1 MSAAIVASELS
12 KRYRVRKGGGGSLPP
27 LLPWLQRRKPANVKE
42 VWALQDISF
51 ELQRGELLGIVGP
64 NGAGKST
71 LLKVLARVT
80 PPTSGH
86 AMVRGRVVSL
96 LELGTAFQAE
106 ASGRDNIY
114 LNAALNGIPRTDVR
128 RRLDEIVSFAE
139 LEDHIDLP
147 VGKYSSGMYLRLAF
161 SVAINM
167 EPDVLLADEVLA
179 VGDIAFQER
188 CLRRV
193 EEEGKRGLTVLFVS
207 HDMDAIRRL
216 CSRALWIQGGRVVQ
230 DGPADDVTESYE
242 STAWKTTRRS
252 AEDSGAHRH
261 EAAELLDT
269 TLSSPSGAQ
278 LGAVR
283 VDQEFCVNVRFAI
296 RRTPV
301 ALRTVLVFHVRGAIV
316 FRVIQPVM
324 EEFTEPGHVT
334 VRARIPA
341 NLLADVEYSV
351 KASAWVRYEGTERP
365 IVRHQALAFRV
376 YESERANR
384 ARGDY
389 DLPLGGLLQPLLD
402 WETIGEPLVVD
413 APR

>member
-1 MSAAIVASELS
+1 VSSEIQ
-12 KRYRVRKGGGGSLPP
+12 P
-27 LLPWLQRRKPANVKE
+27 
-42 VWALQDISF
+42 
-51 ELQRGELLGIVGP
+51 GELLGIVGP

-106 ASGRDNIY
+106 ATGRENIY
-114 LNAALNGIPRTDVR
+114 LNAALNGIPRAAVR
-128 RRLDEIVSFAE
+128 HRIDDIMSFAE
-139 LEDHIDLP
+139 LEEHIDLP

-193 EEEGKRGLTVLFVS
+193 EEEGERGLTVLFVS

-216 CSRALWIQGGRVVQ
+216 CSRALWMQSGRVVQ

-242 STAWKTTRRS
+242 SSAWKATQPAARDGGT
-252 AEDSGAHRH
+252 HVH
-261 EAAELLDT
+261 EAAELVDT
-269 TLSSPSGAQ
+269 TLASASGAQ

-283 VDQEFCVNVRFAI
+283 VDQEFYVSVRFAI

-301 ALRTVLVFHVRGAIV
+301 AVRTVLVFYVRGAIV
-316 FRVIQPVM
+316 FRVVQPVM
-324 EEFTEPGHVT
+324 EEFTEPGQIT
-334 VRARIPA
+334 IRARIPA
-341 NLLADVEYSV
+341 NLLADVDYTV
-351 KASAWVRYEGTERP
+351 KASAWIHYEGTERS

-376 YESERANR
+376 FESEALHT

-389 DLPLGGLLQPLLD
+389 EWPLGGVLQPLLD
-402 WETIGEPLVVD
+402 WETVGDPLAVD
-413 APR
+413 AAQ